1 MKRFGWLYDNR
12 SVLILIFSGILLVT
26 LLYIKGRTVKHDV
39 SHQQI
44 AHSLRTLS
52 QLDATLTRDI
62 LRTRYGLLNHYD
74 SVTSILGQMR
84 EEYAGL
90 RDGPLRYAAERH
102 EAVLQASLQ
111 VDKWLESRTERIETF
126 KSQNAVLLNSTRY
139 LPFATEAL
147 IRDAKLHAVGA
158 TVDLLGEMARGILR
172 FQAAPSVAQQHA
184 LEALIERLR
193 REAVRN
199 PPPLDRDIEM
209 LLRHANIV
217 VSQQR
222 SVDQIFTQLV
232 SGSDPSLNQLFET
245 YQEFRHLWLQQRG
258 HYQSALYSVAVFFI
272 GYAAYFAVKQAKTAT
287 KALKLFQ
294 AVEQSPNA
302 VAIADRNGKIE
313 YVNRSFVTHT
323 GYESEDVVGLTPA
336 AHFGPSDVPPVLT
349 TLWNLSPDACGF
361 QGDVPSRRKD
371 GTHYWASVSIAPINN
386 ARGEKTH
393 ILCVHSDITE
403 PKRIHDALRE
413 SEARYRSLFDH
424 ANDAIY
430 LINPRRREVVDCN
443 QKAADLAGAPRELL
457 TNTSIDPLFCSNA
470 TMQIGGHCSEASV
483 AKLQMDSDS
492 FVSENRFMQSVNG
505 KLVPVE
511 IHTAP
516 VELNGEVLVLAI
528 VRDITERKEAELK
541 LRQYSEQL
549 EELVSNRTMEL
560 AAANQELEAFTY
572 SVSHDLRAPLRAMH
586 GYSEALS
593 QDYGDKLDGT
603 ALHYLRSI
611 QGASTKMDQ
620 LIDDLLLLARVTRT
634 ELQKRVVDLSLLARD
649 VAVGIQQ
656 RAPKRDVDWII
667 AGSCEAR
674 GDPGLLTIAL
684 DNLLGNAW
692 KFTRNEPHAVIE
704 FGRFMEGGELVY
716 FVRDNGAG
724 FNMEYADRLF
734 GVFQR
739 LHSARDFDGTG
750 IGLSIVHRIIHRHGG
765 RIWAQSRPG
774 EGATFYFVLPDSS
787 CDINHPSTSL
797 VTQAA

>member
-1 MKRFGWLYDNR
+1 MKRFRWLYDNR

-39 SHQQI
+39 SHQKI

-52 QLDATLTRDI
+52 QLDSMLTRDI

-74 SVTSILGQMR
+74 TVTSILGQMR
-84 EEYAGL
+84 DEYAGL

-102 EAVLQASLQ
+102 EAVLQVSLQ
-111 VDKWLESRTERIETF
+111 VDEWLESRSERIELF
-126 KSQNAVLLNSTRY
+126 KSLNAVLLNSTRY

-147 IRDAKLHAVGA
+147 IREAKLHSVGA

-193 REAVRN
+193 REAARS
-199 PPPLDRDIEM
+199 PPPLDREIEM

-222 SVDQIFTQLV
+222 SVDQVFTQLV
-232 SGSDPSLNQLFET
+232 SGGDTPLNQLFET
-245 YQEFRHLWLQQRG
+245 YEEFRHLWLQRRG

-302 VAIADRNGKIE
+302 VAIADRNGRIE
-313 YVNRSFVTHT
+313 YVNRSFAAHT
-323 GYESEDVVGLTPA
+323 GYESTDVVGMTPN
-336 AHFGPSDVPPVLT
+336 AHVGPRQVPSVIT
-349 TLWNLSPDACGF
+349 TLWNLSPDATNF

-371 GTHYWASVSIAPINN
+371 GTPYWASVSIAPINN
-386 ARGEKTH
+386 ARGEMTH

-430 LINPRRREVVDCN
+430 LINPSRREVVDCN
-443 QKAADLAGAPRELL
+443 QKAADLAGVAREHQM
-457 TNTSIDPLFCSNA
+457 NMCIDPLFCPNVSTQMGDQAGEKCIA
-470 TMQIGGHCSEASV
+470 T
-483 AKLQMDSDS
+483 LQHDSDAY
-492 FVSENRFMQSVNG
+492 VSENRFMQTSNG

-511 IHTAP
+511 IHTAS

-549 EELVSNRTMEL
+549 EELVANRTMEL

-611 QGASTKMDQ
+611 QGASNKMDQ

-634 ELQKRVVDLSLLARD
+634 ELQKRVVDLSSLARD
-649 VAVGIQQ
+649 VAVEIQQ
-656 RAPKRDVDWII
+656 GAPKRDVDWII
-667 AGSCEAR
+667 AASCEAR

-692 KFTRNEPHAVIE
+692 KFTRNVQHAVIE
-704 FGRFMEGGELVY
+704 FGRFKDGGELVH

-787 CDINHPSTSL
+787 SDINHSSTSL